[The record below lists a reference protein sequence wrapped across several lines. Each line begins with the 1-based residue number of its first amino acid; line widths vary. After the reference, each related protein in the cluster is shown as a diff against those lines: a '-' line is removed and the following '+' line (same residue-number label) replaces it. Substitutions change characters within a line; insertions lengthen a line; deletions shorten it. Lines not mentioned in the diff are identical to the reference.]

1 MANGVRK
8 KKVVWG
14 FVGIVFVGLIGY
26 SFMPKPQLQDFATV
40 TVGMVQAT
48 IHGEGKSRIRE
59 TYIVYAPITGRLQRI
74 PLEPGDVVV
83 ANKTVVATLE
93 PADPQFLDARA
104 VAQAEARIKAA
115 EAQQGM
121 TLAAENQRKAELVFA
136 EREFQR
142 GRDLKSKQNI
152 SDRLLE
158 TYQLSVEQAKGALAS
173 ATSARSRAD
182 YELQVARAAL
192 IPSSERAGGAGCCI
206 EILAPVSGRV
216 LRLHHESQGVVTAG
230 TQLLSVGDPADIEI
244 VVDMLSLDAVKV
256 TSGDKA
262 FIDHWGGDKLAA
274 KVKLVE
280 PSGFTKYSA
289 LGIEEQRVNVLLDIT
304 EPRDKWEALGDGYR
318 VEAFVVVDET
328 NDVLSVPVASLFRQ
342 NENWSLYKVVDGKAT
357 LTVVEVGLRNELL
370 AEIKSGLSEGDVVIT
385 HPSNTIADG
394 TSVKARK

>member
-1 MANGVRK
+1 MANGVSK
-8 KKVVWG
+8 KKIIWG
-14 FVGIVFVGLIGY
+14 FVGVAVVGLIGF
-26 SFMPKPQLQDFATV
+26 SFVPKPQLQDFAPV
-40 TVGMVQAT
+40 TIGMVQAT

-74 PLEPGDVVV
+74 PLEPGDEVV
-83 ANKTVVATLE
+83 ANETVVATLE

-115 EAQQGM
+115 EAQHAM
-121 TLAAENQRKAELVFA
+121 TVAGENSRKAELVFA
-136 EREFQR
+136 ERELKRAQ
-142 GRDLKSKQNI
+142 DLKAKENI
-152 SDRLLE
+152 SDRQLE
-158 TYQLSVEQAKGALAS
+158 AFQLSVDQARAALAS
-173 ATSARSRAD
+173 ATSSRLRAD

-192 IPSSERAGGAGCCI
+192 IPSSERANGVGCCI

-256 TSGDKA
+256 TPGDKA
-262 FIDHWGGDKLAA
+262 FIDHWGGEKLAA

-289 LGIEEQRVNVLLDIT
+289 LGIEEQRVNVLLDIN
-304 EPRDKWEALGDGYR
+304 EPRENWTALGDGYR
-318 VEAFVVVDET
+318 VEAFVVVDEAL
-328 NDVLSVPVASLFRQ
+328 DVLSVPVASLFRQ
-342 NENWSLYKVVDGKAT
+342 NEKWSLYKVVDGNAV
-357 LTVVEVGLRNELL
+357 LTFVEVGLRNELL
-370 AEIKSGLSEGDVVIT
+370 AEIKNGLNEGDVVIT

-394 TSVKARK
+394 TRVNARK